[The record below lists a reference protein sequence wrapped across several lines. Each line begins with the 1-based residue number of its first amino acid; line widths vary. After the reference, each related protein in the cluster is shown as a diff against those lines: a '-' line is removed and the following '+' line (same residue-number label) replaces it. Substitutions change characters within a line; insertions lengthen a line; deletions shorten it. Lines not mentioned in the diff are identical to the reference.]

1 MKPKTIQ
8 LSVKLPAPMVRRLD
22 RVMARNGVVGARFT
36 RASVMRDLIQRH
48 VEENERA
55 MAPDPMLKALR
66 ETPYLDAIAH
76 GAARD
81 RDVVTSERA
90 SDESD

>member
-22 RVMARNGVVGARFT
+22 RVMARNAVVGARFT
-36 RASVMRDLIQRH
+36 RASVMRDLIERH
-48 VEENERA
+48 VEENERKV
-55 MAPDPMLKALR
+55 APDPMLTALR
-66 ETPYLDAIAH
+66 ETPYL
-76 GAARD
+76 
-81 RDVVTSERA
+81 DVVTSERA

>member
-36 RASVMRDLIQRH
+36 RASVMRDLIERH
-48 VEENERA
+48 VEEHERA

-66 ETPYLDAIAH
+66 ETPYLD
-76 GAARD
+76 
-81 RDVVTSERA
+81 VVTSERA

>member
-55 MAPDPMLKALR
+55 MAP
-66 ETPYLDAIAH
+66 E
-76 GAARD
+76 
-81 RDVVTSERA
+81 A

>member
-22 RVMARNGVVGARFT
+22 RVMARNAVVGARFT

-55 MAPDPMLKALR
+55 MAPDPMLTALR
-66 ETPYLDAIAH
+66 ETPYLD
-76 GAARD
+76 
-81 RDVVTSERA
+81 VVTSEPK
-90 SDESD
+90 ENK

>member
-8 LSVKLPAPMVRRLD
+8 LSVKLQAPMVRRLD

-48 VEENERA
+48 VEENERKV
-55 MAPDPMLKALR
+55 APDPMLTALR
-66 ETPYLDAIAH
+66 ETPYLDA
-76 GAARD
+76 
-81 RDVVTSERA
+81 VTSERA
-90 SDESD
+90 SDE

>member
-66 ETPYLDAIAH
+66 ETPYLDA
-76 GAARD
+76 
-81 RDVVTSERA
+81 VTSERA